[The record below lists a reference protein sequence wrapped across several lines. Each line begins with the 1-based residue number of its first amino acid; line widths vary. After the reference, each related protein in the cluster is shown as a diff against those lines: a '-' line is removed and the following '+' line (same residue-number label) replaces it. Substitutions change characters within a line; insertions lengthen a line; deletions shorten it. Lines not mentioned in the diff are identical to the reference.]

1 MVSAPTINDMGAP
14 PVARDLT
21 VHRNLVPATLA
32 LLISLTALAW
42 LAESVGNGGWIVS
55 NDAIVAHWLHAHAAP
70 SLTSA
75 MIVASFLGAPSTLSG
90 ATAVI
95 CLVLVAR
102 RSYSLLSPLI
112 TLVFGGNALNY
123 ALKVLI
129 HRARPTFVDPLVTV
143 AGDSFPSGHA
153 MASTIFYGFVVTY
166 IVANVLRQR
175 GNNAAIGAGILMVV
189 LVCFSRV
196 YLGVHYLSDVVAG
209 ILEAI
214 AWYVVVLAVL
224 PVDRQSGSPSSDAS
238 SGSIR

>member
-1 MVSAPTINDMGAP
+1 MVD
-14 PVARDLT
+14 
-21 VHRNLVPATLA
+21 RNLIAATLA
-32 LLISLTALAW
+32 FLISLTALAW

-55 NDAIVAHWLHAHAAP
+55 NDAIVAHWLHAHAVP

-75 MIVASFLGAPSTLSG
+75 MIVVSFLGAPSTLSG
-90 ATAVI
+90 ATAMI

-102 RSYSLLSPLI
+102 RSYSRLSLLI

-129 HRARPTFVDPLVTV
+129 HRTRPSFVDPLVTV

-166 IVANVLRQR
+166 IVAKTLRQR
-175 GNNAAIGAGILMVV
+175 GKNAAIGAGILMVV

-196 YLGVHYLSDVVAG
+196 YLGVHYLSDVFAG
-209 ILEAI
+209 IFEAI

-224 PVDRQSGSPSSDAS
+224 PADRQSGSPSPDAS